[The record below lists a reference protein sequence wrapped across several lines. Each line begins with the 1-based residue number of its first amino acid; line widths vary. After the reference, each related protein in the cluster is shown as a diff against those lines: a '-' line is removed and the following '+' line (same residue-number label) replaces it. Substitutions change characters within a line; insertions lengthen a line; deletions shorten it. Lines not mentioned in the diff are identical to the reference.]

1 MLDETAKL
9 DKTRLIVPSV
19 AGVYAATAPL
29 AYAFIRIVTA
39 LDLFPGGI
47 DKLLYGGAARI
58 AVGNVTA
65 LGFPY
70 PYAWA
75 WAVAIIEFFGS
86 MLLAVGLFTRP
97 IAFAFVVML
106 SVIAFGI
113 MIHRGMFWTSG
124 GLEVALLLDLV
135 CFAFLLGGGGRYSL
149 DRLIGRE
156 F

>member
-1 MLDETAKL
+1 MLDETEKL
-9 DKTRLIVPSV
+9 DQRRLLLPSL
-19 AGVYAATAPL
+19 AGVYSATAPL
-29 AYAFIRIVTA
+29 AYAFIRVVTA

-86 MLLAVGLFTRP
+86 MLLALGLFTRP
-97 IAFAFVVML
+97 VAFAFVVML
-106 SVIAFGI
+106 SVISFGI
-113 MIHRGMFWTSG
+113 MIHRGLFWTAG

-135 CFAFLLGGGGRYSL
+135 CFAILLGGGGRYSL
-149 DRLIGRE
+149 DRVIGRE

>member
-1 MLDETAKL
+1 MLDETETL
-9 DKTRLIVPSV
+9 DRRRLLLPGL
-19 AGVYAATAPL
+19 AGVYSATAPL
-29 AYAFIRIVTA
+29 AYAFIRVVTA

-70 PYAWA
+70 AYAWS

-86 MLLAVGLFTRP
+86 MLLLVGLFTRP

-106 SVIAFGI
+106 SVIASGI
-113 MIHRGMFWTSG
+113 MIHRGLFWTTG

-135 CFAFLLGGGGRYSL
+135 CFGFVLGGGGRYSL